1 VKLHV
6 KLRDDATEADR
17 DDVVGRLA
25 PLHAAAEPL
34 FPGAHDELS
43 RVYVVSVADDDVRR
57 ALDLLGALDAVEYA
71 EPEVG
76 RRLVE

>member
-25 PLHAAAEPL
+25 RLPAAAEPL
-34 FPGAHDELS
+34 FPDAPDELS
-43 RVYVVSVADDDVRR
+43 RLFVVSVADDDVSR
-57 ALDLLGALDAVEYA
+57 ALELLGELNSVEYA
-71 EPEVG
+71 EPEPG